1 MDRAYIKLWSILGG
15 EEGDVEAIQDVD
27 MQAPSNSKSGRP
39 ATGVSR
45 GVSPVNRVK
54 RGLESRKSA
63 SVRASDSVDEVRAMR
78 EVSK

>member
-45 GVSPVNRVK
+45 SDSPVKRVK
-54 RGLESRKSA
+54 LGL
-63 SVRASDSVDEVRAMR
+63 
-78 EVSK
+78 